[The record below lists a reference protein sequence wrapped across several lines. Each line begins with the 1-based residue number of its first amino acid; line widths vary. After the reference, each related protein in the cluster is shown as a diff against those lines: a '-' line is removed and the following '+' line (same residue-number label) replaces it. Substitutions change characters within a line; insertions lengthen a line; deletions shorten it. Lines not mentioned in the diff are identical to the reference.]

1 MSTPPLPPNMR
12 FEQAAPRAKPER
24 RASKPRTQSP
34 WQVNVLIA
42 LGLVALI
49 SALTVFYVRE
59 RVRTG
64 LPVQVRDENKEAI
77 TFKESSKRKEDAFE
91 EIKLSK
97 ADLAEADLELLDDAV
112 KDLER
117 YVELKPAELEQVRR
131 LEELRRRQHII
142 HAERLRAMART
153 AEAAAQEDKTPD
165 SAIAQRE
172 LARARDAERE
182 IDQKW
187 YFSGMVNKGKITQL
201 ETRLRRLEAEP
212 VWRRTRDL
220 EAQAENLIKAKKM
233 IEAEDCLKEAIRI
246 EIEFT
251 EKYRDVLNTEFNRRD
266 KLNARLETIRSF
278 PLQEVLEKIA
288 NEAIAEEGLKNW
300 PKASA
305 GWDQAIRQIGQ
316 IILQFP
322 QSEYA
327 NRSYEAE
334 LVRRRNLARTRPEV
348 EIIEGEMRG
357 LRGLLQKSQIEV
369 AIVKA
374 RELQARM
381 KKIEINNPGV
391 FPETSPEIQEVD
403 YLTKYEGTLRVV
415 SPLLDRL
422 MLPIPGSAPT
432 QRMLKQE
439 VAQSFYSL
447 VSGRNPSAKA
457 RGTAPVESVSYD
469 EARLFCRQL
478 SWISGRTVRLP
489 RLEEIKQA
497 AGDLSSPPARQFAWT
512 FDSTDGLTVMDVAT
526 SQPNAAG
533 FYDIIGNV
541 EEWVESDPNT
551 SVATVVGGNVN
562 WVPTSGLPQRQ
573 ALKKERSRTLGF
585 RFVIE

>member
-220 EAQAENLIKAKKM
+220 EAQAENLIKAKNFYQSQDAPYFFHPTCVSL
-233 IEAEDCLKEAIRI
+233 EELYLRHFLK
-246 EIEFT
+246 
-251 EKYRDVLNTEFNRRD
+251 
-266 KLNARLETIRSF
+266 SF
-278 PLQEVLEKIA
+278 PLMEWGPTLTLLCLTTTR
-288 NEAIAEEGLKNW
+288 AIT
-300 PKASA
+300 
-305 GWDQAIRQIGQ
+305 Q
-316 IILQFP
+316 
-322 QSEYA
+322 
-327 NRSYEAE
+327 
-334 LVRRRNLARTRPEV
+334 NL
-348 EIIEGEMRG
+348 I
-357 LRGLLQKSQIEV
+357 
-369 AIVKA
+369 
-374 RELQARM
+374 
-381 KKIEINNPGV
+381 
-391 FPETSPEIQEVD
+391 
-403 YLTKYEGTLRVV
+403 Y
-415 SPLLDRL
+415 
-422 MLPIPGSAPT
+422 
-432 QRMLKQE
+432 
-439 VAQSFYSL
+439 
-447 VSGRNPSAKA
+447 
-457 RGTAPVESVSYD
+457 
-469 EARLFCRQL
+469 
-478 SWISGRTVRLP
+478 
-489 RLEEIKQA
+489 
-497 AGDLSSPPARQFAWT
+497 
-512 FDSTDGLTVMDVAT
+512 
-526 SQPNAAG
+526 
-533 FYDIIGNV
+533 
-541 EEWVESDPNT
+541 
-551 SVATVVGGNVN
+551 
-562 WVPTSGLPQRQ
+562 
-573 ALKKERSRTLGF
+573 
-585 RFVIE
+585 